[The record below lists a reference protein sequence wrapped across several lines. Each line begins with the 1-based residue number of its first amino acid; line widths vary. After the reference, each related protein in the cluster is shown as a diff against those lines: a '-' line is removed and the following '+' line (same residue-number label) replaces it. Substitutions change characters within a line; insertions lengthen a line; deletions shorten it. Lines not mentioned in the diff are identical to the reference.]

1 MSEMSSKRALW
12 EMSCCSLDVVLW
24 MTFTAEEL
32 AAELARF
39 SVRPVP
45 NPAATPE
52 VAIFVPAHQHCR
64 GPSLPAEHLAERLDQ
79 IHAEAIEWVATQDP
93 IELRSAC
100 MGALANLPV
109 AIPGILWAVARQA
122 GEVNRTLEAMLVW
135 RAQTEGLRALAF
147 GQVEL
152 VAVA

>member
-1 MSEMSSKRALW
+1 MSGTSSKRALW

-39 SVRPVP
+39 SIRPVP
-45 NPAATPE
+45 NPAASPE

-64 GPSLPAEHLAERLDQ
+64 GPSRPAEHLAERLDQ
-79 IHAEAIEWVATQDP
+79 IHSEAIDWVASQDAT
-93 IELRSAC
+93 ELRSRC
-100 MGALANLPV
+100 MGSLAELPT
-109 AIPGILWAVARQA
+109 AIPGILWAVAREP
-122 GEVNRTLEAMLVW
+122 GEAYRTLEAMLVW

-147 GQVEL
+147 GQVEF